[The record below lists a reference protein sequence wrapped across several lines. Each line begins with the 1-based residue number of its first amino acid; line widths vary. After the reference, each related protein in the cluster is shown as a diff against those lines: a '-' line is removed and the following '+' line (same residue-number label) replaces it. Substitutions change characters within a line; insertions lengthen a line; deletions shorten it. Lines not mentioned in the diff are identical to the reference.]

1 MATANTSVLYELGG
15 RMKASRLQCGKSLT
29 DVAVAVGTDKSNISK
44 IERGIRLP
52 DLETI
57 GRIADELET
66 PIGSWFEGSDD
77 SCNITKLN
85 HFIGVN
91 QNRIKKMSPD
101 QIDAMCSIFEQFLQV
116 AGV

>member
-1 MATANTSVLYELGG
+1 MATANTAVLYELGG
-15 RMKASRLQCGKSLT
+15 RMKATRLQRGKSLT
-29 DVAVAVGTDKSNISK
+29 DVAVAVGSDKSNLSK

-57 GRIADELET
+57 GRIADELDT
-66 PIGSWFEGSDD
+66 PIGIWFERTDD
-77 SCNITKLN
+77 ASNITKLN

-91 QNRIKKMSPD
+91 QNRIRKMSPD
-101 QIDAMCSIFEQFLQV
+101 QVNAMCNAFEQFLQV

>member
-1 MATANTSVLYELGG
+1 MATANTAVLYELGG
-15 RMKASRLQCGKSLT
+15 RMKATRLQCGKSLT

-52 DLETI
+52 DLETV
-57 GRIADELET
+57 GRLADELET
-66 PIGSWFEGSDD
+66 PIGSWFESPDD
-77 SCNITKLN
+77 TCNITKLN
-85 HFIGVN
+85 YFIGIN

-101 QIDAMCSIFEQFLQV
+101 QIDAICSILEQSLQV